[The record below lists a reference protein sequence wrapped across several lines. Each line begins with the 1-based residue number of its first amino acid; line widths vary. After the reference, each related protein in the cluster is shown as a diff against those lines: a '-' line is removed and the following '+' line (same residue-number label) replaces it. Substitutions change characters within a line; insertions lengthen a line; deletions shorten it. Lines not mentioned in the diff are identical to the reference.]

1 MGNEYE
7 ISPDDALEQTRSIRV
22 TDLNDQEE
30 LEEDN
35 DTPAAPADDEVDA
48 GSAHIPID
56 HPILDTDIDP
66 TEIYHDGIDT
76 VADLPHNGY
85 NRGAA

>member
-1 MGNEYE
+1 MGDEYE

-22 TDLNDQEE
+22 ADLNDQVE

-35 DTPAAPADDEVDA
+35 DTPAVPAGNENDA
-48 GSAHIPID
+48 GSAHLPID
-56 HPILDTDIDP
+56 HPILDTDVDP

-76 VADLPHNGY
+76 VVDLPQNG
-85 NRGAA
+85 